1 MVYFL
6 ITWHTWQMQS
16 PSMQSPC
23 PEQFA
28 GQTSEADDCIMVRKR
43 ETPFNILR
51 PTHENQI

>member
-1 MVYFL
+1 
-6 ITWHTWQMQS
+6 MQS

-51 PTHENQI
+51 LTHENQI